1 LGIGGGIEGVNDL
14 GVGDE
19 DFFDDEVGTKLFDEV
34 FFGVNGVFGLLLE
47 GEASLLRIRG
57 RVSVLFEL
65 RSRPR

>member
-34 FFGVNGVFGLLLE
+34 FFGVNGVFGLLL
-47 GEASLLRIRG
+47 RRRG
-57 RVSVLFEL
+57 LVIEN
-65 RSRPR
+65 SRPSFSSF